1 VTVET
6 TASAAGDPVTVWE
19 RKQPERDPDKEVRL
33 PDGLMMPAA
42 QRVVNE
48 VDLQD
53 WIREGDRQIAE
64 YEESY
69 RVLLIPIAIALISG
83 GIVGAITAPAG
94 WIAVVAGVLV
104 MVYQV
109 AETYVRRHGL
119 RDRWRRVD
127 AYRKQL
133 RDLRIPPNTGS
144 ASSHPEHQDPP
155 PVTST

>member
-1 VTVET
+1 VTVENA
-6 TASAAGDPVTVWE
+6 ASDATDPVTVWG
-19 RKQPERDPDKEVRL
+19 RKKPERDPEREVRL

-42 QRVVNE
+42 RRVTNE
-48 VDLQD
+48 VDLED
-53 WIREGDRQIAE
+53 WICEGDRQIAE
-64 YEESY
+64 YEESF
-69 RVLLIPIAIALISG
+69 RVLLIPLAIALISG
-83 GIVGAITAPAG
+83 GIVGALTDRVG
-94 WIAVVAGVLV
+94 WIAVIVGVLV

-109 AETYVRRHGL
+109 VETYVRRHVL